1 MPQFKTALVAAVLTS
16 VIAGGTTFAQ
26 PAQKPTPPPNTG
38 RTSATTANPELQK
51 QLAPE
56 RRAMKRQRR
65 DECEREAKQKKLG
78 LGKRWR
84 FMRRCLKS

>member
-1 MPQFKTALVAAVLTS
+1 MSQLKTTLLAAATISL
-16 VIAGGTTFAQ
+16 IAGGATFAQ

-65 DECEREAKQKKLG
+65 TECEKEAKQQNLHV
-78 LGKRWR
+78 GKRWS
-84 FMRRCLKS
+84 FMRRCLKG

>member
-1 MPQFKTALVAAVLTS
+1 MPQFKTALLAAVLTS
-16 VIAGGTTFAQ
+16 VIAGGTTLAQ

-65 DECEREAKQKKLG
+65 DECEKEAKQQKLP
-78 LGKRWR
+78 LTQRWR
-84 FMRRCLKS
+84 FMRRCLKG

>member
-1 MPQFKTALVAAVLTS
+1 
-16 VIAGGTTFAQ
+16 
-26 PAQKPTPPPNTG
+26 
-38 RTSATTANPELQK
+38 LQK

-65 DECEREAKQKKLG
+65 DECEREAKQQKLG

-84 FMRRCLKS
+84 FMRRCLKG

>member
-1 MPQFKTALVAAVLTS
+1 MPQFKTALLAAVLTS
-16 VIAGGTTFAQ
+16 VIAGGATLAQ

-65 DECEREAKQKKLG
+65 DECEKEAKQQKLT
-78 LGKRWR
+78 LAKRWR
-84 FMRRCLKS
+84 FMRRCLKG

>member
-1 MPQFKTALVAAVLTS
+1 MSPFNTLLAAVTLS
-16 VIAGGTTFAQ
+16 VIVGGTSFAQ
-26 PAQKPTPPPNTG
+26 PAQKPVPPPNTG

-65 DECEREAKQKKLG
+65 TECEKEANQHNLR
-78 LGKRWR
+78 LGKHWS
-84 FMRRCLKS
+84 FMRRCLKG